1 MNRCFCYVNEAITS
15 SPQERSC
22 WTTFTST
29 SDSLCPKSWDS
40 PCSIYSTWVW
50 SRRRSPRYS
59 FRPVVLTL
67 HVMKTMVW
75 LLLHHQRPQTQHAL
89 NPLQYAYLEKMGI
102 EDPTIY
108 LLHRSLSHLDRGS
121 SAMRIIFLDVSRTW
135 RQTHRNGSRT
145 TPSGLDHRPTGRHQ
159 YVRLGD
165 YRSVH
170 GGLQHRSAAGFKDF
184 YCHSAGHSEII
195 FPRSLQ
201 YCSPCAL
208 RTSSTT

>member
-1 MNRCFCYVNEAITS
+1 MLEHAVWAKQRCGNESFKVRGYLKVPRKAHFLLPLSRTLSRVNLLAKSLPSAVNRCFCYVNEAITS

-22 WTTFTST
+22 WATFTST

-50 SRRRSPRYS
+50 SRRRSPRCR

-67 HVMKTMVW
+67 HVMKTMDW
-75 LLLHHQRPQTQHAL
+75 LLLHHRRPQNQHAL
-89 NPLQYAYLEKMGI
+89 NPLQYAYLEKMRI

-145 TPSGLDHRPTGRHQ
+145 TPSGLDHRPTGR
-159 YVRLGD
+159 
-165 YRSVH
+165 
-170 GGLQHRSAAGFKDF
+170 
-184 YCHSAGHSEII
+184 
-195 FPRSLQ
+195 P
-201 YCSPCAL
+201 
-208 RTSSTT
+208 